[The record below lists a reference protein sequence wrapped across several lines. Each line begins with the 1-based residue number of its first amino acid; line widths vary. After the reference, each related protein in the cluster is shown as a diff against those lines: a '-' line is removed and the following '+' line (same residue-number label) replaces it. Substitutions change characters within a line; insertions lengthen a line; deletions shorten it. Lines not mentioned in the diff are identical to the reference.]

1 MAIEK
6 VDLPPEVKVTKLPDG
21 TEKQEVVHPWEIR
34 ATGKDCQELKG
45 MFKESAKDMF
55 HESLK
60 EWQSIGET
68 TITKPDG
75 STDVIRADKEHLY
88 RNQKGFCQHRV
99 RPGMVVSGFGGMK
112 ARGLTKY
119 RAVYKGSTVTVL
131 EER

>member
-6 VDLPPEVKVTKLPDG
+6 INLPPEVHMVKQPDG
-21 TEKQEVVHPWEIR
+21 TEKPEVRTPWEIR
-34 ATGKDCQELKG
+34 ATGKDVQQLRG
-45 MFKESAKDMF
+45 IFKESAKDMF
-55 HESLK
+55 HESLT

-88 RNQKGFCQHRV
+88 RSQPGFCQSRV
-99 RPGMVVSGFGGMK
+99 RPGTVVSGFGGMK
-112 ARGLTKY
+112 LRGITRY
-119 RAVYKGSTVTVL
+119 RAVYKGGVRTVL